1 MINRNVFNPIA
12 YFGNGAVKHIIDEV
26 QTRKLSKAFVVTDSQ
41 IVRCGVSEKIT
52 RLLEKN
58 NLAYT
63 VFDGVE
69 ANPTIDNVQ
78 AGVSAF
84 ECSDA
89 DYLIAVGGGSS
100 IDTAKAIGIIIANP
114 GFTDVRSL
122 EGAAATDNPAIP
134 TIAVPTTAGTAA
146 EVTIN
151 YVITDV
157 ENRRKFVCYDP
168 HSVPVVSIID
178 AGMMSSMPPSL
189 KAATGIDALTHA
201 IEGYITLGAWTL
213 TDMFHSQAIELIAAA
228 LRASVA
234 GDAQASEDMALGQYI
249 AGMGFSNVGLG
260 LVHGMA
266 HPLSAFYGTPHGMAN
281 AVLLPH
287 IMEWNSAFTE
297 GKYRSIAAAFD
308 IPQAYT
314 MPLSEARSEAVDAVR
329 RLNQDIGIPSRL
341 RDIGMKEEDAMALAT
356 AALADICTG
365 GNPRP
370 VTLTDILQLYR
381 RLY

>member
-1 MINRNVFNPIA
+1 MTNRIVLNPIA
-12 YFGNGAVKHIIDEV
+12 YFGNGAIKHILDEV
-26 QTRKLSKAFVVTDSQ
+26 QTRKLSKAFIVTDSE
-41 IVRCGVSEKIT
+41 IVRRGVSERIT
-52 RLLEKN
+52 SLLKHN
-58 NLAYT
+58 NLDYT

-69 ANPTIDNVQ
+69 ANPTIEIVQ
-78 AGVSAF
+78 AGVRAF
-84 ECSDA
+84 KCSNA
-89 DYLIAVGGGSS
+89 DYMIAVGGGSS

-114 GFTDVRSL
+114 DFADVRTL
-122 EGAAATDNPAIP
+122 EGGAATENPAIP

-168 HSVPVVSIID
+168 HSVPVASVID
-178 AGMMSSMPPSL
+178 ADMMSSMPPSL

-201 IEGYITLGAWTL
+201 IEGYTTLGAWEL
-213 TDMFHSQAIELIAAA
+213 TDMFHKQAIELIVTA

-234 GDAQASEDMALGQYI
+234 GDALAGEDMALGQYI

-266 HPLSAFYGTPHGMAN
+266 HPLSVFYDTPHGVAN

-287 IMEWNSAFTE
+287 IMDWNSEFTAE
-297 GKYRSIAAAFD
+297 KYRNIAAAFD

-314 MPLSEARSEAVDAVR
+314 MPLSEVRREAVSAVR

-341 RDIGMKEEDAMALAT
+341 REIGMKEEDVAALAT

-370 VTLTDILQLYR
+370 VTLTDIQQLYR
-381 RLY
+381 QLY